1 MPENVRDAILMCQ
14 TITNHEGRRR
24 QLQYVGKMMRT
35 LDEEEVAVIQ
45 RTIESWKGA
54 SKAET
59 ASLHALERRRD
70 KLLADDKA
78 LTQLLE
84 EHPQLDVQHL
94 RTLIRNARKEQ
105 AENKPPKAYREIF
118 QILKDLAKPAK
129 AAPPEE
135 DEGEDATMS
144 PTNKVDELANELVI
158 GLVSVSDRASGGVYE
173 DKGIPALQEWLG
185 KALTTPFR
193 VETRLIPDD
202 RDDIES
208 TLIELVDEARCHLV
222 LTTGGTGPARRDVT
236 PEATLAIGT
245 QGDAGLRRADAPGQP
260 ALRADRDPVAP
271 GRRDPRDARS
281 RGPGHEPAGPAEIDQ
296 GNPRRA

>member
-1 MPENVRDAILMCQ
+1 LAIQIIMPNANRGAVGFRSDEFEPEYDRPSKSELKRQSNELQKLGEQLIDAPRDRVKRVQMPEEVRDAILMCQ

-59 ASLHALERRRD
+59 AALHALERRRD
-70 KLLADDKA
+70 KLLSDDKA

-84 EHPQLDVQHL
+84 EHPQLDVQQL

-129 AAPPEE
+129 GQPKGDADGE
-135 DEGEDATMS
+135 DEGEDAD
-144 PTNKVDELANELVI
+144 DE
-158 GLVSVSDRASGGVYE
+158 SGE
-173 DKGIPALQEWLG
+173 
-185 KALTTPFR
+185 
-193 VETRLIPDD
+193 
-202 RDDIES
+202 
-208 TLIELVDEARCHLV
+208 
-222 LTTGGTGPARRDVT
+222 
-236 PEATLAIGT
+236 
-245 QGDAGLRRADAPGQP
+245 
-260 ALRADRDPVAP
+260 
-271 GRRDPRDARS
+271 
-281 RGPGHEPAGPAEIDQ
+281 
-296 GNPRRA
+296 